1 MKYVV
6 YFKLASYYYNLI
18 ILYMRSLLIIC
29 LFFFSLVSVNAQTVV
44 VVEQGQK
51 VSIRGLS
58 MPTASVVWA
67 SGSNGMVARSVDG
80 GNTFRWMRVEGYAK
94 RDFRDIEAFDSS
106 TAILMVVDAPAII
119 LKTTDGGLS
128 WKKVFEDQR
137 PGMFLDAMDFSGN
150 NGVVIGDPINGKT
163 FMAVSKDKGD
173 SWVPRENLDVMMDGE
188 AFFASSGSNVK
199 LLSAKGSLKTL
210 FVSGGI
216 QSRMFFN
223 GNAINLPLQS
233 GRNSTGANGLALHPN
248 QKQGI
253 IVGGDFANDKRSDS
267 SILLF
272 SLYPKA
278 TFSYPVTPPSGYK
291 SAAVFLSKT
300 SVLACGTSGV
310 DLSVDA
316 GLNWKTI
323 SNIGFHV
330 AVKSPDGKYA
340 IMAGGNGRIAKF
352 QF

>member
-1 MKYVV
+1 M
-6 YFKLASYYYNLI
+6 
-18 ILYMRSLLIIC
+18 IIC

-137 PGMFLDAMDFSGN
+137 PGMFLDAMDFFGN

-310 DLSVDA
+310 DLSVDG
-316 GLNWKTI
+316 GLNWKKI
-323 SNIGFHV
+323 SDIGFHV

>member
-1 MKYVV
+1 MKP
-6 YFKLASYYYNLI
+6 
-18 ILYMRSLLIIC
+18 LLIIC
-29 LFFFSLVSVNAQTVV
+29 FFCFSLVSVNAQTVV

-58 MPTASVVWA
+58 MPSASIVWA
-67 SGSNGMVARSVDG
+67 SGSNGMVAKSVDG

-106 TAILMVVDAPAII
+106 TAIIMAIDTPAYI
-119 LKTTDGGLS
+119 LKTTDGGLT
-128 WKKVFEDQR
+128 WKKVFEDTR

-163 FMAVSKDKGD
+163 FMAVSSDRGD
-173 SWVPRENLDVMMDGE
+173 SWTVKETKSSMMDGE
-188 AFFASSGSNVK
+188 AFFASSGSNIK
-199 LLSAKGSLKTL
+199 LLGSKTGFKTL
-210 FVSGGI
+210 FVSGGM
-216 QSRMFFN
+216 QSRLFFN
-223 GNAINLPLQS
+223 QQAINLPLQS

-248 QKQGI
+248 QQQGI
-253 IVGGDFANDKRSDS
+253 IIGGDFGNDKRSDS
-267 SILLF
+267 AALLF

-300 SVLACGTSGV
+300 SVLGCGTSGV
-310 DLSVDA
+310 DLSVD
-316 GLNWKTI
+316 GGSNWKKI
-323 SNIGFHV
+323 SDISFHV

-340 IMAGGNGRIAKF
+340 VLAGGNGRIAKF

>member
-1 MKYVV
+1 MKP
-6 YFKLASYYYNLI
+6 
-18 ILYMRSLLIIC
+18 LLIIC
-29 LFFFSLVSVNAQTVV
+29 LFCFSLVSVCGQTVV
-44 VVEQGQK
+44 VIEQGQK
-51 VSIRGLS
+51 ASIRGLS
-58 MPTASVVWA
+58 MPSASVVWA
-67 SGSNGMVARSVDG
+67 SGSNGMVAKSVDG
-80 GNTFRWMRVEGYAK
+80 GNTFRWMRVEGYAR

-106 TAILMVVDAPAII
+106 TAIIMAIDTPAHI
-119 LKTTDGGLS
+119 LKTTDGGLT
-128 WKKVFEDQR
+128 WKKVFEDAR

-163 FMAVSKDKGD
+163 FMAVSSDKGN
-173 SWVPRENLDVMMDGE
+173 SWKPIETIDNMMDGE

-199 LLSAKGSLKTL
+199 LLGTNRNAKTL
-210 FVSGGI
+210 FVSGGM

-248 QKQGI
+248 QQKGI
-253 IVGGDFANDKRSDS
+253 IIGGDFTNDKRKDS
-267 SILLF
+267 AALLF
-272 SLYPKA
+272 SLYPKV

-310 DLSVDA
+310 DLSVDG
-316 GLNWKTI
+316 GLNWKKI
-323 SNIGFHV
+323 SDIGFHV